1 MLRTGSMSKK
11 NEHIVAKSCE
21 YALGI
26 IDTFKVYGDNYNTR
40 DGTCIRDYIHVMDIA
55 DAHVKAIRYLNT
67 NNSFISNLGY
77 GKGYSVFEVLEA
89 LQKILGK
96 KLKFEVTN
104 RREGDVDILIADN
117 NFAIK
122 NLNWKPNF
130 DNINSIIRHQLLWTK
145 KLYKISQI

>member
-1 MLRTGSMSKK
+1 MYKRL
-11 NEHIVAKSCE
+11 
-21 YALGI
+21 Y
-26 IDTFKVYGDNYNTR
+26 
-40 DGTCIRDYIHVMDIA
+40 TCHGYV
-55 DAHVKAIRYLNT
+55 DAHVKAIRYLNK

-104 RREGDVDILIADN
+104 RREGDVDVLIADN
-117 NFAIK
+117 NFAVK

-145 KLYKISQI
+145 KLYKISEI